1 MKIVVLDS
9 YCVHEGDLNWQPLYE
24 LTQDI
29 TLYPRTPQQQTA
41 ARIGDADYVIGN
53 KCIVDEA
60 LLAQCPNL
68 KWIGLT
74 ATGTD
79 RVDLEACRRRG
90 VAVAN
95 VPGYSTYS
103 VAQHTFALLLE
114 ITNGTSRRAA
124 SLRDG
129 YWQTDIPAKYG
140 IQPHQELHGMTFGIV
155 GYGDIGR
162 AAAKIAQGFG
172 MEVLVYTRTPRPQE
186 PGVRFVDWPQLLKQ
200 SDVVSLHCPA
210 TPETRGMVDA
220 QALAAMKP
228 GAILLNT
235 ARGQLV
241 DEQAVVQ
248 ALASGQLG
256 WYGADVLCCEP
267 AQPGEPL
274 CAQPH
279 ALLTP
284 HVAWATTS
292 ALNRLAQEVCENLR
306 AFSQGTP
313 RNLVT

>member
-79 RVDLEACRRRG
+79 WVDLEACRRRG

-129 YWQTDIPAKYG
+129 YWQTEVPARYG

-172 MEVLVYTRTPRPQE
+172 MEVLVYTRTLRPPGAGRPVCGLAAAAKTERCGKPALPSHPRNQRNGGCTGTGCHEAGGHSAEHRPRPA
-186 PGVRFVDWPQLLKQ
+186 G
-200 SDVVSLHCPA
+200 
-210 TPETRGMVDA
+210 G
-220 QALAAMKP
+220 
-228 GAILLNT
+228 
-235 ARGQLV
+235 
-241 DEQAVVQ
+241 
-248 ALASGQLG
+248 
-256 WYGADVLCCEP
+256 
-267 AQPGEPL
+267 
-274 CAQPH
+274 
-279 ALLTP
+279 
-284 HVAWATTS
+284 
-292 ALNRLAQEVCENLR
+292 
-306 AFSQGTP
+306 
-313 RNLVT
+313 